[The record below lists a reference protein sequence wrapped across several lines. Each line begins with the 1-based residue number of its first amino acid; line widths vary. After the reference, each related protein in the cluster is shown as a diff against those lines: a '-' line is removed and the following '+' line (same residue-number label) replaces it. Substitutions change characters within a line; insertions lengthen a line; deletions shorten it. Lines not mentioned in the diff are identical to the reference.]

1 MAYRHVRHKLLGPF
15 WYPHSNIKTT
25 IIAWQSRGW
34 RWCRHQ
40 NYVSTGIAVDLGL
53 KRFAKTR
60 HWALVQLSATC
71 IDCSFTVIPRD
82 VQISWGFGTS
92 KHSLRAQEKQR
103 LQQHNSGAFSARQRL
118 QHDKASMFGP
128 CPVYAGSGI
137 LDCLQVHQKVEA
149 VWSLVTVIL
158 ITMMI

>member
-1 MAYRHVRHKLLGPF
+1 MAYRHFRHKLLGPF

-40 NYVSTGIAVDLGL
+40 NYISTGIAADLGL

-60 HWALVQLSATC
+60 HWALVQLS
-71 IDCSFTVIPRD
+71 S
-82 VQISWGFGTS
+82 GFGTS

-118 QHDKASMFGP
+118 QHDKASMSLSMSCVCWIRDLGLSASASKSWSSM
-128 CPVYAGSGI
+128 VTGHSD
-137 LDCLQVHQKVEA
+137 LDYHDD
-149 VWSLVTVIL
+149 
-158 ITMMI
+158 